1 MTVSF
6 TSSATDIFPS
16 LLFPFEEAVVGLER
30 TSYNLSEG
38 NELVE
43 LCAVVVHPDIMC
55 PINFPFNL
63 SFSMAEGTGIYQV
76 FLILMFLYIFADS
89 RVLFFDVCERRVCV
103 QLHVSVENFT
113 FQVARTEGLDTRI
126 SLSTVAG
133 IQLCLKF

>member
-76 FLILMFLYIFADS
+76 FLILMFLYILQIPECSSLMFVKEECVYNCTL
-89 RVLFFDVCERRVCV
+89 VL
-103 QLHVSVENFT
+103 
-113 FQVARTEGLDTRI
+113 RI
-126 SLSTVAG
+126 SHSKWRE
-133 IQLCLKF
+133 LKVLILESVLVPWQVYYNYV